1 LPQPSVTQI
10 PLSLSLGRPIPV
22 TSLRRICEVFG
33 VPVARLSHGLDNG
46 ICSNLMGMKSTGSGA
61 HLGVGRFWNG
71 QLGDESSYECSAA
84 MRSGNS
90 TTSIWM
96 RKWAAIPRGAHGD
109 KRGRVVSFLS
119 RAESLSQRRSRD
131 SAPAVSRLRGC
142 KLKTMFS

>member
-1 LPQPSVTQI
+1 
-10 PLSLSLGRPIPV
+10 
-22 TSLRRICEVFG
+22 
-33 VPVARLSHGLDNG
+33 
-46 ICSNLMGMKSTGSGA
+46 
-61 HLGVGRFWNG
+61 
-71 QLGDESSYECSAA
+71 

-131 SAPAVSRLRGC
+131 PAPAVSRLRRVNCGSIVVRYVELSVSS
-142 KLKTMFS
+142 KKKKKKTQGKERKFGLSVFGGAVFSRGAQKP